1 MGCHRGPSYPGRGA
15 APLGGVPQRAG
26 TNQGANP
33 LIQIGRADV
42 RFGAENRLKSDIA
55 PGPKS
60 ANGLMRR
67 DEDKRPDSGVLRSS
81 EQNWTS
87 IIWERGHT
95 GTMASERKVPTRE
108 EFSCTSRAR

>member
-1 MGCHRGPSYPGRGA
+1 MGCHR
-15 APLGGVPQRAG
+15 VPDAVQRLLAVRRRAG
-26 TNQGANP
+26 THQGANP
-33 LIQIGRADV
+33 
-42 RFGAENRLKSDIA
+42 LKSDIA

-87 IIWERGHT
+87 MIWERGHT
-95 GTMASERKVPTRE
+95 GIMASERKVPTRE

>member
-1 MGCHRGPSYPGRGA
+1 MGCHR
-15 APLGGVPQRAG
+15 VPDAVQRLLAVRRRAG
-26 TNQGANP
+26 THQGANP

-87 IIWERGHT
+87 MIWERGHT
-95 GTMASERKVPTRE
+95 GIMASERKVPTRE